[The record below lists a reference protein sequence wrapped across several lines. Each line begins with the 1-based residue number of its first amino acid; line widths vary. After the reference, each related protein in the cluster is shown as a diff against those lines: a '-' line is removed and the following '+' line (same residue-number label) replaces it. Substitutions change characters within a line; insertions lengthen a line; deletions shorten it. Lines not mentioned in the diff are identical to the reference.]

1 MARIAL
7 RFPRRAD
14 GAAGR
19 ALAPTAMGISKK
31 DYRLG
36 PGFAGAQPV
45 DRLNDFRNDV
55 GDVIHEPPPAQ
66 IGKRVVEV
74 AAHDKALRFS
84 RRRITARTRLKF
96 ILHIAELLAQ
106 EIRGH
111 GFGRIEKSGQCGASG
126 GPV

>member
-7 RFPRRAD
+7 RVPRRAD

-31 DYRLG
+31 DS
-36 PGFAGAQPV
+36 GFAGAQPV

-84 RRRITARTRLKF
+84 RRRITARTP
-96 ILHIAELLAQ
+96 
-106 EIRGH
+106 EIHSAYR
-111 GFGRIEKSGQCGASG
+111 
-126 GPV
+126 

>member
-14 GAAGR
+14 GAAG
-19 ALAPTAMGISKK
+19 AGPCADSYGDFQEGLS
-31 DYRLG
+31 LG

-84 RRRITARTRLKF
+84 RRRITARTP
-96 ILHIAELLAQ
+96 
-106 EIRGH
+106 EIHSAYR
-111 GFGRIEKSGQCGASG
+111 
-126 GPV
+126 